1 MSPASAGSLE
11 VERYIGACLI
21 SSQHRNKTGIVN
33 AQSPG
38 GRDVYYPRDRY
49 VHQDVYNNSGYQVS
63 VDNRYR
69 PRRCNSVDGWAGGM
83 PLISFANNHRR
94 NRRPDVPDTRS
105 SSPRV
110 AEDVPVSTPL
120 SRLAVHTQGVPLIL
134 SGRHNNRRNKNS
146 ARRDGV
152 VPQNRP
158 IDATNKKDNSSR
170 AVDSLS
176 VASDES
182 SGSNNSETCL
192 PRIIK
197 PRKRRKK
204 DRKPHAT
211 RPPSVEGHQDACN
224 GGSSSIVTLK
234 PYVVPYCYTRDRVFP
249 PRYISTYSNSESD
262 KSVGERRVS
271 VSVSVTDSDLSEAPQ
286 LHHKFED
293 VVGPETEIEQQQPSS
308 CQCRYCD
315 PAGQIWDVDR
325 HCYSPFLTTPTFRHD
340 HPPFVDPS
348 ATISKRYLTEKI
360 SSALENQ
367 CLISTFSLDLETSGS
382 GSGSSSGDDSPRI
395 RDPFR
400 GPFQEAEA
408 RSYRTA
414 QCLEISTEIV
424 TSHNGHRDL
433 EIRLF
438 SSSALGSRRLGLEPA
453 TSKAQSDT
461 SSKCSAGERVCSL
474 ADDCGLQ
481 PEE

>member
-1 MSPASAGSLE
+1 MSPASAGTLE

-21 SSQHRNKTGIVN
+21 SSQHRNKSVTN
-33 AQSPG
+33 AHSPG
-38 GRDVYYPRDRY
+38 NRDVYYPRDRY
-49 VHQDVYNNSGYQVS
+49 VHQDVYNNSGYQMS

-69 PRRCNSVDGWAGGM
+69 PRRCNTDGWAGGM

-94 NRRPDVPDTRS
+94 TRRPEVSDTRS

-110 AEDVPVSTPL
+110 EDSTPTPL

-134 SGRHNNRRNKNS
+134 SGRHNNRRNKNT
-146 ARRDGV
+146 RREV
-152 VPQNRP
+152 VTQNRP
-158 IDATNKKDNSSR
+158 DPKKDTSR

-182 SGSNNSETCL
+182 SGSNNSETSL

-204 DRKPHAT
+204 DRKPHAV
-211 RPPSVEGHQDACN
+211 RPSTENQDVCPASPSV
-224 GGSSSIVTLK
+224 VTLK
-234 PYVVPYCYTRDRVFP
+234 PFIVPYCYTRDRTYP
-249 PRYISTYSNSESD
+249 PRYNNSYSESVSEVD
-262 KSVGERRVS
+262 KPRVPPLNGP
-271 VSVSVTDSDLSEAPQ
+271 VMDSELSEAPQ

-293 VVGPETEIEQQQPSS
+293 VVGPENEIEQQPSS

-348 ATISKRYLTEKI
+348 SGVFSKKHLAERI
-360 SSALENQ
+360 SSTLD
-367 CLISTFSLDLETSGS
+367 LISTFSLDLE
-382 GSGSSSGDDSPRI
+382 SSSGVSSGEESPGLEPPVVR
-395 RDPFR
+395 
-400 GPFQEAEA
+400 
-408 RSYRTA
+408 RTA

-438 SSSALGSRRLGLEPA
+438 SSRTDSRAGPV
-453 TSKAQSDT
+453 KVQSDT
-461 SSKCSAGERVCSL
+461 SGKCTGERVCNDEC
-474 ADDCGLQ
+474 ALQ

>member
-1 MSPASAGSLE
+1 MSPASAGTLE

-21 SSQHRNKTGIVN
+21 SSQHRSKSGIGG
-33 AQSPG
+33 AHSPAA
-38 GRDVYYPRDRY
+38 RDVYYPRDRY
-49 VHQDVYNNSGYQVS
+49 VHQDVYSNPGYQVS

-69 PRRCNSVDGWAGGM
+69 PRRCNAADGWAGGM

-94 NRRPDVPDTRS
+94 TRRVEISDTRS

-110 AEDVPVSTPL
+110 TDDTSIQTPL

-134 SGRHNNRRNKNS
+134 SSRQNNRRNKNTT
-146 ARRDGV
+146 RRDGV
-152 VPQNRP
+152 ITQGRP
-158 IDATNKKDNSSR
+158 VDPASKKDNSSR
-170 AVDSLS
+170 AVDALS
-176 VASDES
+176 IASDES
-182 SGSNNSETCL
+182 SGSNNSETSL

-204 DRKPHAT
+204 DRKPHAA
-211 RPPSVEGHQDACN
+211 RPPSTDGHQDACQVN
-224 GGSSSIVTLK
+224 SQGVVSLK
-234 PYVVPYCYTRDRVFP
+234 PYVVPYCYTREHAFP
-249 PRYISTYSNSESD
+249 PRYINSYNASESVSD
-262 KSVGERRVS
+262 NNRQRVPPVS
-271 VSVSVTDSDLSEAPQ
+271 VIDGELSEAPQ

-293 VVGPETEIEQQQPSS
+293 VVGPEIEIEQQQPSS

-340 HPPFVDPS
+340 HPPFVDPTAVVFS
-348 ATISKRYLTEKI
+348 RRHIADKI

-367 CLISTFSLDLETSGS
+367 CLISTFSLDLETSRD
-382 GSGSSSGDDSPRI
+382 SSSGVSSGEDSPGSVTG
-395 RDPFR
+395 RDVTS
-400 GPFQEAEA
+400 
-408 RSYRTA
+408 RSRRTA
-414 QCLEISTEIV
+414 QCIEISTEIV

-438 SSSALGSRRLGLEPA
+438 SSRVGSV
-453 TSKAQSDT
+453 KVQKDT
-461 SSKCSAGERVCSL
+461 SGERLS
-474 ADDCGLQ
+474 DDCTLQ